1 REHVRDR
8 TVPELHRERLGP
20 AERGGTEVVGLEV
33 GVEARE
39 QRGSGLVQQM
49 AQLGGHPGRELLGE
63 RAALA
68 REDGLEEVAQPLV
81 ERFAEA
87 RLRDRAGE
95 VFARQQ
101 TRADRAADRR
111 GQAGLV
117 LGDRAL
123 EGPEPAAPQPGRL
136 VRMKQ
141 HPDRDRVR
149 DAARERTEQNGEREL
164 EHGRDHPWPR
174 RTSPYTAR
182 PTPRSSTQPRTTN
195 SATGAGPTAS
205 PAASSSGAPSAR
217 NSPSSAASGAAM
229 RHTGPRTRVRPPCA
243 APSSSRAPSTTRSS
257 GPAMTQSTS
266 PASGAPVSTTCSS
279 TPSVT

>member
-1 REHVRDR
+1 GARARVLEQAAEPLERDGEVRGDRTLDRGDEADGHDVLERARGVEQPRGRAVQVLVHRALAARALPDLREPGVRALSERGLALRREHVRDR

-182 PTPRSSTQPRTTN
+182 RTPRSSTQPRTTN
-195 SATGAGPTAS
+195 SAT
-205 PAASSSGAPSAR
+205 
-217 NSPSSAASGAAM
+217 
-229 RHTGPRTRVRPPCA
+229 
-243 APSSSRAPSTTRSS
+243 
-257 GPAMTQSTS
+257 
-266 PASGAPVSTTCSS
+266 
-279 TPSVT
+279 